1 MTHFVSKYSKDYY
14 NVYYRCSMNGET
26 GCPATTIINEI
37 EESCDPET
45 GMKKFR
51 LIWLKRMLLIN
62 YQKFIMILCTHM
74 RRSLT
79 MTAFEMRLFSVWEQ
93 RNRDLNIWIE
103 RGGNCWV
110 ILQKNGMT

>member
-1 MTHFVSKYSKDYY
+1 
-14 NVYYRCSMNGET
+14 MNGET
-26 GCPATTIINEI
+26 GCPATAIVNEI

-45 GMKKFR
+45 GIKKLR
-51 LIWLKRMLLIN
+51 LIGLKRMLLIN